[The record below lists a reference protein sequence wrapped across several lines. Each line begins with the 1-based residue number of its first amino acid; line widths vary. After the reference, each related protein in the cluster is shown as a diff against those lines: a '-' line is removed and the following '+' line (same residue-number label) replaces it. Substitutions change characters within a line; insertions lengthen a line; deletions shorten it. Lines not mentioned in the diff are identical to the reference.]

1 MRKSILSGNDK
12 GVCFLCGKW
21 IATENHHIFEGGN
34 RKKSDKDGL
43 TVFLCH
49 YCHNESPN
57 GVHFNREFDI
67 HLKQIGQKAWMDYY
81 GKTVE
86 DFIREYGKNY
96 L

>member
-1 MRKSILSGNDK
+1 MKRSILK
-12 GVCFLCGKW
+12 GVSKEVCFLCGW
-21 IATENHHIFEGGN
+21 TATENHHIFEGSN

-49 YCHNESPN
+49 SCHNEPPY
-57 GVHFNREFDI
+57 GVHFNRALDI
-67 HLKQIGQKAWMDYY
+67 HLKQIGQKAWMRHYN
-81 GKTVE
+81 KTVE

>member
-1 MRKSILSGNDK
+1 MRKSILVGNDK

-21 IATENHHIFEGGN
+21 TATENHHIFEGGN

>member
-1 MRKSILSGNDK
+1 MRKSILAGNDK

-21 IATENHHIFEGGN
+21 TATENHHIFEGGN

-57 GVHFNREFDI
+57 GVHFNRELDI
-67 HLKQIGQKAWMDYY
+67 HLKQIGQKAWVEHYN
-81 GKTVE
+81 KTVE